1 MKFIAIAAAVATAA
15 TTFAA
20 PAMADH
26 IKIETEGTMV
36 KHVVTFPSVMM
47 DKDGY
52 LVVHALKDGAPVI
65 PASIGHVAVKAGT
78 MENVEVEIMDDAVA
92 GTDYI
97 GMLHYET
104 NDNDTYDFGEGSTD
118 VDTPATKADG
128 SPYALPFTAGK

>member
-1 MKFIAIAAAVATAA
+1 MKLIAIAAALS
-15 TTFAA
+15 TTLAA
-20 PAMADH
+20 PAMAEH
-26 IKIETEGTMV
+26 LILKTEGTTV
-36 KHVVTFPSVMM
+36 KHVVTFPSVMI

-52 LVVHALKDGAPVI
+52 LTIHALKDGQPVI
-65 PASIGHVAVKAGT
+65 PGSIGHVAVKAGT
-78 MENVEVEIMDDAVA
+78 TENVEVEIMDDAVA